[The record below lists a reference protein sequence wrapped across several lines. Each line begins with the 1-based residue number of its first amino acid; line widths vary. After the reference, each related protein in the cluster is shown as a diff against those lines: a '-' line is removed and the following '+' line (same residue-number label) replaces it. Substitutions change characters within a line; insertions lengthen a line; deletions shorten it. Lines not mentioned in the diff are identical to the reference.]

1 VRFGRSKKDK
11 VLFMLG
17 LLLAVGLTGAG
28 CVGIK
33 SAPEGGSGVAIAGDI
48 LYVAP
53 AFRTGGGGLSCA
65 PQPSVGK
72 LISVNTSG
80 AQQWEV
86 PLEPSARA
94 GGGFSCAPASVPVAI
109 YGTPV
114 VDGGLVYVG
123 GYNGIVY
130 ALNSDSGALRWVY
143 PRQGSLQPIIGGLV
157 VAGDK
162 VFFGNS
168 DGKVYALDAETGDKK
183 WEFATEDKLW
193 STPFVEGDTL
203 YIGSFD
209 KRLYALNTADGSEKW
224 AFETDGAITSTPIIY
239 NDTVYLGSFDRYLY
253 AVRAAD
259 GSLKWK
265 FMGGNWFWASPV
277 VSGNNIYA
285 GCLDGKVYTLDVES
299 GSKVAEINLESPIS
313 SSPAVVDGSVIV
325 ATEAGKVYA
334 IENNQ
339 RRELRTL
346 GAKVLAPLYTSNG
359 VVYVHAENDKL
370 YALNVQT
377 GAELWAL
384 SLSGK

>member
-1 VRFGRSKKDK
+1 MRFERSKKDK
-11 VLFMLG
+11 VLFIIG
-17 LLLAVGLTGAG
+17 LLLAVGLIGAG

-33 SAPEGGSGVAIAGDI
+33 STPEGGSGVAVAGGT

-53 AFRTGGGGLSCA
+53 VLRTAGGGLGCE

-72 LISVNTSG
+72 LISMDTSG

-86 PLEPSARA
+86 SLEPSARA
-94 GGGFSCAPASVPVAI
+94 GGGFGCAPASVPVAI
-109 YGTPV
+109 YGTPAV
-114 VDGGLVYVG
+114 NGGLVYVG

-130 ALNSDSGALRWVY
+130 ALNSNSGALRWVY

-193 STPFVEGDTL
+193 STPFVDGDTL

-224 AFETDGAITSTPIIY
+224 VFEAEGAITSTPIIY
-239 NDTVYLGSFDRYLY
+239 NDALYFGSFDRHLY
-253 AVRAAD
+253 AVRVED

-265 FMGGNWFWASPV
+265 FMGGNWFWASPAA
-277 VSGNNIYA
+277 SGNNIYA
-285 GCLDGKVYTLDVES
+285 GCLDGKVYVVDAES
-299 GSKVAEINLESPIS
+299 GSEVAEINLERPIS
-313 SSPAVVDGSVIV
+313 SSPAVVGGSVIV

-346 GAKVLAPLYTSNG
+346 EAKVLAPLYTSNG

-370 YALNVQT
+370 YALNVQS

>member
-1 VRFGRSKKDK
+1 MRFGCSKKGK
-11 VLFMLG
+11 ALFILG
-17 LLLAVGLTGAG
+17 LLLMVGLIGVG

-33 SAPEGGSGVAIAGDI
+33 STPEGGSGVAVVGDI

-53 AFRTGGGGLSCA
+53 ALKTGGGGLSCE
-65 PQPSVGK
+65 PQQSVGK
-72 LISVNTSG
+72 LISVNTAG

-86 PLEPSARA
+86 SLEPAAATRSQ
-94 GGGFSCAPASVPVAI
+94 FSCAPASVPVAI
-109 YGTPV
+109 YGTPA

-157 VAGDK
+157 MSGGK
-162 VFFGNS
+162 IFFGDS

-183 WEFATEDKLW
+183 WEFATGDKLW
-193 STPFVEGDTL
+193 STPFVDGDTL

-209 KRLYALNTADGSEKW
+209 KKLYALNTSDGTEKW
-224 AFETDGAITSTPIIY
+224 SFATEGAITSTPIIH
-239 NDTVYLGSFDRYLY
+239 NGALYLGSFDRYLY
-253 AVRAAD
+253 AVRVVD

-265 FMGGNWFWASPV
+265 FMGENWFWASPV

-285 GCLDGKVYTLDVES
+285 ACLDGKVYAVDAES
-299 GSKVAEINLESPIS
+299 GSKVAEIDLESPIS

-346 GAKVLAPLYTSNG
+346 EAKVLSPLYTSNG
-359 VVYVHAENDKL
+359 VVYIHAENDKL

-384 SLSGK
+384 SLSSK